1 MESVMEPIDVKISEA
16 IMNMQ
21 ENSMQIS
28 YQVFQGCGQPNPSG
42 MSRSSRSV
50 PNTFIFSPDSHEDL
64 THLTHSHTHP
74 EDLPTAT
81 TGSRL
86 QRLVTDIKEKL
97 MRFRK
102 FWPSLPES
110 ICQEEHVA
118 ALENQNCWNGL
129 EQGSFDP
136 EVQKDVWIPQE
147 NNTDSSRP
155 DAVLR
160 QQIMALRLMSNK
172 LKNAYHGT
180 DLHFQD
186 STSDEESS
194 GSGSGSGGTE
204 SESFRTDPTDPTHS
218 THTPVPE
225 RENRDETSSA
235 PGVRPEVLL
244 LLFTA
249 LALLM
254 LQDSRFKG

>member
-1 MESVMEPIDVKISEA
+1 MLLVTERLEGPFNIESVMEPIDVKISEA

-50 PNTFIFSPDSHEDL
+50 PNTFIFSPDSSEDL
-64 THLTHSHTHP
+64 THLTHSHTHL
-74 EDLPTAT
+74 EDLPTIT

-86 QRLVTDIKEKL
+86 QRLVMDIKEKL

-102 FWPSLPES
+102 FWSSLPES

-118 ALENQNCWNGL
+118 TVENENCWNGI
-129 EQGSFDP
+129 EQGRFDP
-136 EVQKDVWIPQE
+136 EVQKDVWILQE
-147 NNTDSSRP
+147 NNSTDSSRP
-155 DAVLR
+155 DAVVR
-160 QQIMALRLMSNK
+160 QQIMALRMMSNK

-186 STSDEESS
+186 SGKSDEC
-194 GSGSGSGGTE
+194 
-204 SESFRTDPTDPTHS
+204 
-218 THTPVPE
+218 
-225 RENRDETSSA
+225 
-235 PGVRPEVLL
+235 
-244 LLFTA
+244 
-249 LALLM
+249 
-254 LQDSRFKG
+254 